1 MLTVIL
7 PIVARARPFLFSFVL
22 INAAT
27 VRGCT
32 PSLNGRSTASQTC
45 FLPSRSLARRLPQ
58 RQPFRLATW
67 LHRRRLRL
75 EFIRPLGQYPMETI
89 RKNLVS
95 DVRQRVAEV
104 VVGQDVVVE
113 RLLIALFTG
122 GHLLLQGMPG
132 LAKTLLVQTISK
144 TIDLKFSRVQF
155 TIDLLPSDILGSEV
169 LDQRTNEFTTHL
181 GPIFTNLLLA
191 DEINRAAPKVQSAL
205 LEAMQERKVTIGNET
220 HVLPAP
226 FLVIATQN
234 PIEQSGTFELPEA
247 QLDRFMLCHR
257 LDYPAAG
264 EEEEVLRRS
273 LTLGLQKR
281 DGGAVPK
288 TAFDTLSDEIVA
300 TRENLVEMMA
310 AVQEVHVSE
319 VFQKHTVEVV
329 RRTRRHPSIELGG
342 SPRAGLAMIQAA
354 RARAFIHGRDYVVP
368 EDLYA
373 LAEDVLLHRMRLR
386 YEALAEGI
394 SGVSVLKKILSEAG

>member
-1 MLTVIL
+1 
-7 PIVARARPFLFSFVL
+7 
-22 INAAT
+22 
-27 VRGCT
+27 
-32 PSLNGRSTASQTC
+32 
-45 FLPSRSLARRLPQ
+45 
-58 RQPFRLATW
+58 
-67 LHRRRLRL
+67 
-75 EFIRPLGQYPMETI
+75 METI
-89 RKNLVS
+89 QTNLVTE
-95 DVRQRVAEV
+95 VRQRVAEV
-104 VVGQDVVVE
+104 VVGQDTVVE

-122 GHLLLQGMPG
+122 GHLLLQGVPG
-132 LAKTLLVQTISK
+132 LAKTLLVQTISNA
-144 TIDLKFSRVQF
+144 IDLRFSRVQF

-169 LDQRTNEFTTHL
+169 LDQRNNEFRTHL

-220 HVLPAP
+220 HTLPAP

-257 LDYPAAG
+257 LDYPSSS
-264 EEEEVLRRS
+264 EEEDVLQRS
-273 LTLGLQKR
+273 LSLGLQR
-281 DGGAVPK
+281 TDGGAVPR
-288 TAFDTLSDEIVA
+288 TAFDLLDKKPVA
-300 TRENLVEMMA
+300 TVADLVEMMA
-310 AVQEVHVSE
+310 AVQEVHVSD

-329 RRTRRHPSIELGG
+329 RRTRRHPSIEIGG

-373 LAEDVLLHRMRLR
+373 LAEDVLLHRIRLK
-386 YEALAEGI
+386 YEALAEGV
-394 SGVSVLKKILSEAG
+394 SGVSVLKEILSEAG

>member
-1 MLTVIL
+1 
-7 PIVARARPFLFSFVL
+7 
-22 INAAT
+22 
-27 VRGCT
+27 
-32 PSLNGRSTASQTC
+32 
-45 FLPSRSLARRLPQ
+45 
-58 RQPFRLATW
+58 
-67 LHRRRLRL
+67 
-75 EFIRPLGQYPMETI
+75 METVQS
-89 RKNLVS
+89 NLVTE
-95 DVRQRVAEV
+95 VRQRVAEV
-104 VVGQDVVVE
+104 VVGQDTVVE

-122 GHLLLQGMPG
+122 GHLLLQGVPG
-132 LAKTLLVQTISK
+132 LAKTLLVQTISNA
-144 TIDLKFSRVQF
+144 IDLRFSRVQF

-169 LDQRTNEFTTHL
+169 LDQRNNEFRTRL

-220 HVLPAP
+220 HTLPAP

-257 LDYPAAG
+257 LDYPSSG
-264 EEEEVLRRS
+264 EEEDVLQRS
-273 LTLGLQKR
+273 LKLGLQR
-281 DGGAVPK
+281 TDGGAVPR
-288 TAFDTLSDEIVA
+288 TAFDLLDKKPVA
-300 TRENLVEMMA
+300 TVTDLVEMMA
-310 AVQEVHVSE
+310 AVQEVHVSD

-329 RRTRRHPSIELGG
+329 RRTRRHPSIEIGG

-373 LAEDVLLHRMRLR
+373 LAEDVLLHRIRLK
-386 YEALAEGI
+386 YEALAEGV
-394 SGVSVLKKILSEAG
+394 SSVSVLKEILSEAG